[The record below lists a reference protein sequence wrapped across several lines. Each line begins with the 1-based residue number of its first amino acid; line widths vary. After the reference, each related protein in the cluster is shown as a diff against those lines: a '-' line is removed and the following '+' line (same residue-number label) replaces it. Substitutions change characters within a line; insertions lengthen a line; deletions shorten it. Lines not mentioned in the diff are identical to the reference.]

1 MSEGRSSDEPGRVA
15 VVTGLSGAGKS
26 TAIRA
31 LEDLGFFCVD
41 NMPPPLVERAVE
53 VCEAGGVNRIGLGID
68 VRVGA
73 FIDGASAAL
82 KALRARRDVFVL
94 FLDASDDVLIRRF
107 SETRRPHPLIA
118 RGHGEM
124 AMLDGLVL
132 ERERLASLRAQA
144 TIELD
149 TSRLSVHELRRL
161 VIERVGSVKQA
172 DTQMATRVVSFG
184 YKYGVPLDADLL
196 FDVRFLD
203 NPYFVPELRPLTG
216 NDAAVRDYIL
226 QNPDALAYVERVEQL
241 LLFSVPRYARE
252 GKSYLTIGIG
262 CTGGRHRS
270 VALAVLLGERLR
282 GKTGLPVAV
291 IHRDLSR
298 GVTAAAP
305 SSGSVPSDLEPS
317 AGLDGAHVARGPSRS
332 IVAAGDQV
340 LSHKDAAG
348 RDS

>member
-1 MSEGRSSDEPGRVA
+1 MSEPMRGEARGQVA

-41 NMPPPLVERAVE
+41 NLPPPLVERTVE
-53 VCEAGGVNRIGLGID
+53 VCEAGGIDRIGFGID

-73 FIDGASAAL
+73 FLDGASAAF

-94 FLDASDDVLIRRF
+94 FLDASDEVLIRRF
-107 SETRRPHPLIA
+107 SESRRPHPLIA

-124 AMLDGLVL
+124 AMLDGLGL
-132 ERERLASLRAQA
+132 ERKRLASLRAQA

-161 VIERVGSVKQA
+161 VIERVGSAKEA
-172 DTQMATRVVSFG
+172 ETQMATRVVSFG

-216 NDAAVRDYIL
+216 NDPPVRDYIL
-226 QNPDALAYVERVEQL
+226 QNPDALAFADRVEQL

-270 VALAVLLGERLR
+270 VALATLLGERLR

-291 IHRDLSR
+291 IHRDLAR
-298 GVTAAAP
+298 GVAAAAP
-305 SSGSVPSDLEPS
+305 VSSSGEAL
-317 AGLDGAHVARGPSRS
+317 AGAGGRAEGEAVEGASGPGSEVSSFRGS
-332 IVAAGDQV
+332 
-340 LSHKDAAG
+340 
-348 RDS
+348 